1 MQESAKKDIQESAE
15 KDTWESA
22 DSAEEDIHEFW
33 QPHLAEPHGGSRS
46 FGGSNDGG
54 ADTAGGHDGGAD
66 QEPQSQDPKPPWHLL
81 ASLDAFDPPWPAS
94 LLLTRKPRLAEPH
107 GGSRSSGGSND
118 GGADTAGGHDGGA
131 DPEPQ
136 SQDPKPPWPGL
147 ETMLPRPPPPRLPP
161 PRLPELSYSYFCIQC
176 HTKPSWNGEANE
188 HCSTQCRDRA
198 VQGV

>member
-33 QPHLAEPHGGSRS
+33 QPH
-46 FGGSNDGG
+46 
-54 ADTAGGHDGGAD
+54 
-66 QEPQSQDPKPPWHLL
+66 
-81 ASLDAFDPPWPAS
+81 
-94 LLLTRKPRLAEPH
+94 LAEPH